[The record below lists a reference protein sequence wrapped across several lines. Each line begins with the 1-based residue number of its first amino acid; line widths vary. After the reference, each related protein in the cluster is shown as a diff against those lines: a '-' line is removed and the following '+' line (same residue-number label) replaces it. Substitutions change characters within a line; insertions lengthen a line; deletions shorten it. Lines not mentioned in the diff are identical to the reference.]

1 MDTCGCGDD
10 FASIFDR
17 ETAEQDRD
25 RYRANGPDRTTRMLL
40 DGINAQRVVGATL
53 LDIGG
58 GIGVIS
64 QELLRAGAGHATLV
78 EASRAYLDVA
88 RQEARRSNV
97 LERMEFVEGDFVRR
111 ADTIDVADIVTLD
124 RVVCC
129 YPDAEALVSASIAR
143 VRSLYGLVLPRDGWH
158 IRLALRLNNLRFWL
172 RRSPY
177 RSYGHSNIRIDE
189 LAGER
194 GFRAIA
200 EWRTWFWRVV
210 LYAQEPPPDRTSPA

>member
-1 MDTCGCGDD
+1 
-10 FASIFDR
+10 
-17 ETAEQDRD
+17 
-25 RYRANGPDRTTRMLL
+25 MLL
-40 DGINAQRVVGATL
+40 EEIHARRVIGATL
-53 LDIGG
+53 LDVGG

-64 QELLRAGAGHATLV
+64 QELLRAGAGHAMLV
-78 EASRAYLDVA
+78 EASRADLDVA
-88 RQEARRSNV
+88 RQEARRSNI
-97 LERMEFVEGDFVRR
+97 LERMEFVEGDFVRS
-111 ADTIDVADIVTLD
+111 AGSIDVADIVTLD

-129 YPDAEALVSASIAR
+129 YPDAEALVSVSVAHA
-143 VRSLYGLVLPRDGWH
+143 RSLFGLVLLRDGWH
-158 IRLALRLNNLRFWL
+158 IRLALRLNNLRFWV

-210 LYAQEPPPDRTSPA
+210 LYAQD

>member
-1 MDTCGCGDD
+1 MDACGCGDD

-17 ETAEQDRD
+17 GTAEGDRD

-40 DGINAQRVVGATL
+40 EGIHAQRVVGATL
-53 LDIGG
+53 LDVGG

-64 QELLRAGAGHATLV
+64 QELLRAGAGHAMLV

-88 RQEARRSNV
+88 RHEARRSNI
-97 LERMEFVEGDFVRR
+97 LERMEFVEGDFVRS
-111 ADTIDVADIVTLD
+111 AGSIDVADIVTLD

-129 YPDAEALVSASIAR
+129 YPDAEALVSVSVAHAR
-143 VRSLYGLVLPRDGWH
+143 TLFGLVLPRDGWP
-158 IRLALRLNNLRFWL
+158 IRLALRLNNLRFWV

-177 RSYGHSNIRIDE
+177 RSYGHSNARIDE

-194 GFRAIA
+194 GFHPITER
-200 EWRTWFWRVV
+200 RTWFWRVV
-210 LYAQEPPPDRTSPA
+210 LYAQDS